1 MKAAPLYGLTA
12 ALAAALAASLPG
24 CATPP
29 PPAKPPSYVV
39 LLASPDGSVGKVVVR
54 GSKGEQVIDQAR
66 GAALLDGSAAPAL
79 VDEARLQRDFGE
91 AMAARPLLPQHFLL
105 YFESGGAQLTAA
117 SLALLPEIVESA
129 KQRATVDM
137 SVIGHSDTV
146 GKADTNADLSLKRAQ
161 AVAELIQRRGLRVEE
176 LTVESHGERN
186 LLVPTPDETPEPRNR
201 RVEVTLR

>member
-12 ALAAALAASLPG
+12 ALAAALAAGLPG

-29 PPAKPPSYVV
+29 PPAKAQSYVV

-161 AVAELIQRRGLRVEE
+161 AVADLIQRRGLRVEE